1 MLRSLLALCGC
12 CLFLLILSLFVK
24 YLDQRD
30 GFFSLLFNVFSLLR
44 VQEFKSFVFVYFFFV
59 LIFPPSTLSLFLC
72 YFCFNLSGCLFSL
85 KLTC

>member
-44 VQEFKSFVFVYFFFV
+44 VQEFKSFVFVYFFFLFLSFHRQLFLSFYVTFV
-59 LIFPPSTLSLFLC
+59 LIYLAV
-72 YFCFNLSGCLFSL
+72 YFH
-85 KLTC
+85 

>member
-44 VQEFKSFVFVYFFFV
+44 VQEFKSFVFVYFFFCSY
-59 LIFPPSTLSLFLC
+59 LSTVNS
-72 YFCFNLSGCLFSL
+72 FSL
-85 KLTC
+85 SMLLLF